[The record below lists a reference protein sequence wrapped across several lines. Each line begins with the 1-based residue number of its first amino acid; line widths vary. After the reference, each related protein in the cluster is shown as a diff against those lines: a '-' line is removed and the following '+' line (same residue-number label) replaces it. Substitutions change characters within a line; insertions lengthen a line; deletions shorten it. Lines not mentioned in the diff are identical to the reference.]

1 MTSESLVEQDAA
13 ASFAERRRF
22 QRVRLSLLGRFML
35 ENRREYPCQT
45 VDVSPG
51 SCALIAPVPG
61 SLGERVVAYI
71 DHIGRIEGRIVRI
84 VDGGFAM
91 TVEGTLRKK
100 DKLAAKLTWL
110 ANRYH
115 LNLAEDRRHE
125 RVTPSTPVV
134 GVSLPDGRVLDCRIS
149 DLSLSGAAL
158 VSETKPP
165 IGSPVRLGAIRA
177 IVVRHNEDGFAVEF
191 AIQQTPDSLE
201 DGLAAKAP

>member
-1 MTSESLVEQDAA
+1 MPSESLVEQDAA
-13 ASFAERRRF
+13 ATSAERRRF

-61 SLGERVVAYI
+61 SLGERIVAYI

-84 VDGGFAM
+84 LDGGFAM
-91 TVEGTLRKK
+91 TVEGTPRKK

-125 RVTPSTPVV
+125 RVTPSTPIAS
-134 GVSLPDGRVLDCRIS
+134 VSLPDGRVLDCRIS

-165 IGSPVRLGAIRA
+165 IGSPVRLGAIRS
-177 IVVRHNEDGFAVEF
+177 IVVRHAEDGFAVEF